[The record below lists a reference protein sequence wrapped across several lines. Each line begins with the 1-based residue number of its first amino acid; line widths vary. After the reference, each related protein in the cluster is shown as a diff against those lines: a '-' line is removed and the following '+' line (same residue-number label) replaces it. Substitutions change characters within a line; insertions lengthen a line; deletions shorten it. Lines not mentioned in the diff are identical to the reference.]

1 VTFFDG
7 VTALQTVGLSGST
20 ATYTTS
26 TLAPATHSITAIYNG
41 DTNFSVSTSITLS
54 EVVSAPGYSLSAT
67 PATLSVAQGQYGS
80 VNIAITPV
88 GGYAHSVVFTCSG
101 LPSYSS
107 CVFNTPSTNAPN
119 TVVFTGNNVAQTV
132 QVSVAT
138 IGPGGSLGR
147 VTSPFQRTSSLSSDA
162 AFLLIPGMMLG
173 ALVGIR
179 RKRNALGLRTLLA
192 IVAMVCLAGA
202 LTGCGAGGSLN
213 GPMTPTGTTSV
224 TVIGM
229 DTTTSTAM
237 STTIAVTVTA
247 AQ

>member
-1 VTFFDG
+1 
-7 VTALQTVGLSGST
+7 
-20 ATYTTS
+20 
-26 TLAPATHSITAIYNG
+26 
-41 DTNFSVSTSITLS
+41 
-54 EVVSAPGYSLSAT
+54 
-67 PATLSVAQGQYGS
+67 
-80 VNIAITPV
+80 
-88 GGYAHSVVFTCSG
+88 
-101 LPSYSS
+101 
-107 CVFNTPSTNAPN
+107 
-119 TVVFTGNNVAQTV
+119 
-132 QVSVAT
+132 
-138 IGPGGSLGR
+138 
-147 VTSPFQRTSSLSSDA
+147 
-162 AFLLIPGMMLG
+162 MMLG